1 MHALG
6 LSENYAEHGAS
17 KTKSRMKQSVMKDQL
32 ITALEALRISRA
44 ELRAHDARR
53 VKNGPRTIQRL
64 KEILFDDR
72 VTQALRALGRT
83 TKRRALFHPKRAGL
97 ARSEY
102 KGGSLM
108 NRAPRAWAARSPL
121 GF

>member
-44 ELRAHDARR
+44 ELRTHDARR

-72 VTQALRALGRT
+72 VTQALRALGQDDEAPSVVPPQAGGPRT
-83 TKRRALFHPKRAGL
+83 ERV
-97 ARSEY
+97 
-102 KGGSLM
+102 
-108 NRAPRAWAARSPL
+108 
-121 GF
+121 

>member
-72 VTQALRALGRT
+72 VTQALRALGQDDEAPSVVPPQAGGPRT
-83 TKRRALFHPKRAGL
+83 ERV
-97 ARSEY
+97 
-102 KGGSLM
+102 
-108 NRAPRAWAARSPL
+108 
-121 GF
+121 